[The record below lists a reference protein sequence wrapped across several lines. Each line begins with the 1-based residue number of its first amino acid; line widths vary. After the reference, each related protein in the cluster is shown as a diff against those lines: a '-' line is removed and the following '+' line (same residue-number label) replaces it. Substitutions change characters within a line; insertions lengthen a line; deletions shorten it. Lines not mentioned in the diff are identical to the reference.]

1 MNEAAVQLITQ
12 DGALDALSPDTYRE
26 IYDELRQYDLAGDKY
41 GVSLDKF
48 VLELGA
54 GGPTK
59 AEWSRYHRGERELSR
74 EMRNILRRAAGLP
87 LLNASLGEA
96 MAAHAD
102 PNARV
107 YKVGAQP
114 LAQRVILLATDEAL
128 TVHANGSVALVPDTR
143 LQEPAPAA
151 AAQRPVQR
159 RTAPRM
165 HVSMPAPLYG
175 RANALRLYFGL
186 SWAQVIDVALE
197 SLQQRARAQTE
208 ESGNADAAPGAA

>member
-1 MNEAAVQLITQ
+1 MTTEVQLITQ

-26 IYDELRQYDLAGDKY
+26 IYDELRQFDLAADKY

-48 VLELGA
+48 VETLGA

-114 LAQRVILLATDEAL
+114 LALRVILLASDEAL
-128 TVHANGSVALVPDTR
+128 TVHANGAVALVPDTR
-143 LQEPAPAA
+143 LQAQAPAVA
-151 AAQRPVQR
+151 ALRSVQQ
-159 RTAPRM
+159 RTAPRSS
-165 HVSMPAPLYG
+165 VSVARPLFQ
-175 RANALRLYFGL
+175 RANSMRLTYGL
-186 SWAQVIDVALE
+186 SWEEIFEVALE
-197 SLQQRARAQTE
+197 ALEQREREQME
-208 ESGNADAAPGAA
+208 PRSDADA

>member
-1 MNEAAVQLITQ
+1 MTTEVQLITQ

-26 IYDELRQYDLAGDKY
+26 IYDELRQYDLVGDKY

-48 VLELGA
+48 VETLGA

-87 LLNASLGEA
+87 QLSLSLGEA

-107 YKVGAQP
+107 YKVGAEE
-114 LAQRVILLATDEAL
+114 LALRVILLATDEAL

-175 RANALRLYFGL
+175 RANALRLYLGL
-186 SWAQVIDVALE
+186 SWTQVIDVALE

-208 ESGNADAAPGAA
+208 ECGNADAAPGTA